1 MLYYYFLILT
11 GVVGM
16 LSQPALAQT
25 PASTAATFDSLLQS
39 GYEIK
44 GVNFIPLAQANEIF
58 GANAPKTA
66 SQTMV
71 TLQKGTSIAVCT
83 VDSLNWALLADV
95 AMTSAATCETR

>member
-1 MLYYYFLILT
+1 MFYHYVLILT

-25 PASTAATFDSLLQS
+25 PASTTATFDSLLQS

-44 GVNFIPLAQANEIF
+44 AVSFIPVAQANEIF

-66 SQTMV
+66 STTLV
-71 TLQKGTSIAVCT
+71 TLQKGTSVAVCT
-83 VDSLNWALLADV
+83 VDSGNWTLLAD
-95 AMTSAATCETR
+95 ATMTSANACEKR